1 LSTVGTRLA
10 ITLVLL
16 LVQLGAGYIALPGI
30 DPEFSRYLGQSQ
42 GGGGLLSLFNIGA
55 PAFNLLTINLVALF
69 HAFVL
74 VELVALAVPRL
85 RPLRVGGPGPRRKL
99 LVASLLVALAFATL
113 QAYFL
118 VRWLEGAELTYRV
131 PVATGEGLGWVVTV
145 MATLVAGM
153 FLQVGIAFL
162 ISRYGLGNGF
172 SVLIA
177 WSSLL
182 VLATDGVHI
191 LVRIKLGELGP
202 IMLVGWV
209 AAGVALAWGARR
221 VVTPRPSL
229 GSEAPD
235 PLAGV
240 VRLPTSGLVPIS
252 DGASLLQ
259 VPQLAVN
266 LGLVALAP
274 VSERLV
280 PGAMAYLVTFALVST
295 GLCWVLSR
303 LFYRT
308 AAVTPLLPVE
318 DAPRLLRARLRTQT
332 WRTAG
337 LLAALLVADHLLLRQ
352 RIDLDFVSVLVLTF
366 VGMDLFAEARARRAT
381 PELVKVWELH
391 RVYAVAPVLAAL
403 ERAGIGAQLRGLHHR
418 TLLYFFGPYVPF
430 DVLVPA
436 GQEARATETIE
447 QLLAPA
453 SPRGDESPGR

>member
-1 LSTVGTRLA
+1 MRLA
-10 ITLVLL
+10 VTLVLL

-30 DPEFSRYLGQSQ
+30 DPEFSRYMGQSQ
-42 GGGGLLSLFNIGA
+42 SGGGLLGLFNIAA
-55 PAFNLLTINLVALF
+55 PALNLLSINLTGLF

-99 LVASLLVALAFATL
+99 LVASLLLALAFATL

-118 VRWLEGAELTYRV
+118 ASWLEGAELTYRM
-131 PVATGEGLGWVVTV
+131 PVLTGEGPGWMVTV

-153 FLQVGIAFL
+153 FLQVAIAFL
-162 ISRYGLGNGF
+162 VSRFGLGNGF

-182 VLATDGVHI
+182 ALAANGVHI
-191 LVRIKLGELGP
+191 VLRIQQGDLGP
-202 IMLVGWV
+202 VILVGW
-209 AAGVALAWGARR
+209 AAAAVVLAWAARR
-221 VVTPRPSL
+221 VVTPRPRL

-235 PLAGV
+235 PLEGV
-240 VRLPTSGLVPIS
+240 VLLPTSGLVPIS
-252 DGASLLQ
+252 DGATLLQ
-259 VPQLAVN
+259 LPQLAVN

-274 VSERLV
+274 IAVRLV
-280 PGAMAYLVTFALVST
+280 PGSMAYLVTFALVAA
-295 GLCWVLSR
+295 GLCWLLSR
-303 LFYRT
+303 LFYRPS
-308 AAVTPLLPVE
+308 AVTPLLPVE
-318 DAPRLLRARLRTQT
+318 GAAQLLRERLSALT

-352 RIDLDFVSVLVLTF
+352 RIDLDYISVLVLTF

-381 PELVKVWELH
+381 PELFKVWELH

-403 ERAGIGAQLRGLHHR
+403 EQAGVTAQLRGLHHR
-418 TLLYFFGPYVPF
+418 TLLYFFGPYVPIE
-430 DVLVPA
+430 VLVPA
-436 GQEARATETIE
+436 GQEARAAETIE

-453 SPRGDESPGR
+453 PPRGDVSPGP